1 MKSNIDF
8 KIQKLPNLKKKF
20 SPKNS
25 LARQSVVFESILAPP
40 FLTGQIS
47 IFHRKSVYFEN
58 LIIL

>member
-8 KIQKLPNLKKKF
+8 KIQKLPNLKKKILT
-20 SPKNS
+20 KN

-47 IFHRKSVYFEN
+47 IFHHKSVYFEN